1 MSDLTGELIDGRY
14 QLLRQIASGGMAS
27 IYEGFDTRLDRKV
40 AVKIMHPHLAQDE
53 QFVERFIR
61 EAKAAAA
68 LSHPNIVA
76 VQDQGWNQSGTP
88 AVFIV
93 MEIVE
98 GHTLR
103 EYLHE
108 QGRLTHRD
116 GIRFLLPVLSAL
128 AAAHKQGI
136 VHRDIKPENILV
148 SREGRIKIADFGL
161 AKGPL
166 LGSTM
171 TAESSVILG
180 SVSYLSPEQVQR
192 GVADSRSDVYAVGI
206 TAFELF
212 TGKKPFDGEAPIQ
225 IAYMHV
231 NERVPRVSSLLPD
244 FPADLDDLIYRATS
258 ADPDERPRDGA
269 QFHSEL
275 LTINARLNPK
285 ENQLSLEL
293 DIPIAP
299 MRPQPKK
306 KSLRSRVKELTT
318 QIPLGKAES
327 KAESK
332 AETQAE
338 TKADT
343 KKVIERETTAQ
354 VTRRKK
360 ISKRVR
366 RNRYIAA
373 GLAIA
378 LGITGWYLLI
388 GPGSRVVVPS
398 TVGAS
403 QSEVAAALTPLG
415 LTSIVIERRYSED
428 IDSDHVIES
437 LPAGG
442 GRVEQGGTVKLIVSK
457 GPERYIIPMVNGL
470 TPEAAQAA
478 ILKYPLK
485 LAPNIEVFDLN
496 VPKGFVISASPAIGS
511 KVKRNATITLT
522 ISKGIE
528 QVALASYIGKSGE
541 QALNELTDA
550 GFIVTSTYAF
560 SETKLTGEVITQTP
574 AGGGSAN
581 KGAAISL
588 VISKGTEFAYIPNL
602 YSIPEAQAVK
612 SLQDLGLK
620 VTVKK
625 IGKKTLKK
633 VTNIVPKVGTK
644 VKRGSSVTITVG

>member
-1 MSDLTGELIDGRY
+1 VSDLTGELIDGRY
-14 QLLRQIASGGMAS
+14 QLIRQIATGGMAS

-93 MEIVE
+93 MEMIE

-103 EYLHE
+103 EYLNE
-108 QGRLTHRD
+108 QGHLSFRD

-148 SREGRIKIADFGL
+148 SKEGRIKIADFGL

-206 TAFELF
+206 TSFELF
-212 TGKKPFDGEAPIQ
+212 TGKKPFDGDAPIQ

-231 NERVPRVSSLLPD
+231 NERVPRVSTLISD
-244 FPADLDDLIYRATS
+244 FPQELDELIYRATS
-258 ADPDERPRDGA
+258 ADPDERPRDA
-269 QFHSEL
+269 AEFHSQL
-275 LTINARLNPK
+275 SAISAKLNPK

-293 DIPIAP
+293 DIPIQP
-299 MRPQPKK
+299 MRPKAKK
-306 KSLRSRVKELTT
+306 KSLRNRVKELTT
-318 QIPLGKAES
+318 QLPTS
-327 KAESK
+327 T
-332 AETQAE
+332 ETSIVE
-338 TKADT
+338 TLVE
-343 KKVIERETTAQ
+343 KVSVPDRETTAQ
-354 VTRRKK
+354 IARRKK

-373 GLAIA
+373 GLAVV
-378 LGITGWYLLI
+378 LGITGWYILI

-398 TVGAS
+398 TVGATE
-403 QSEVAAALTPLG
+403 SEVSAALKPLG
-415 LTSIVIERRYSED
+415 LTSIVIERRYSEE
-428 IDSDHVIES
+428 IAANHVIQS
-437 LPAGG
+437 QPAGG
-442 GRVEQGGTVKLIVSK
+442 GRIEQGGAVKLILSK
-457 GPERYIIPMVNGL
+457 GPERYVIPAVKGL
-470 TPEAAQAA
+470 SPEAAQAA
-478 ILKYPLK
+478 ITKFPLK
-485 LAPNIEVFDLN
+485 LGTTIEVFDSTI
-496 VPKGFVISASPAIGS
+496 PRGYVISADPAAGTQ
-511 KVKRNATITLT
+511 VKRDATVTLT
-522 ISKGIE
+522 VSKGIE
-528 QVALASYIGKSGE
+528 QVALASYLGKSGE

-550 GFIVTSTYAF
+550 GFKVNATYAF
-560 SETKLTGEVITQTP
+560 SETKLAGEVISQTP

-581 KGAAISL
+581 KGGAVTI
-588 VISKGTEFAYIPNL
+588 VISKGTEFAYIPNIF
-602 YSIPEAQAVK
+602 SIEEAKAVK
-612 SLQDLGLK
+612 ALQDLGLK

-625 IGKKTLKK
+625 IGKKTVKR